1 MEGPQF
7 SSKAESESYRKQ
19 KIDVIGM
26 TNMPEAKLAREAEI
40 RYATVAMVTDYDCW
54 HKKHDDVDV
63 EQIINTLNKNS
74 NNAKALVKN
83 IIDVVSKHITRKKDF
98 TENILDKSIITQKK
112 HWNKKSKKK
121 LNEILK
127 RYLEKN

>member
-7 SSKAESESYRKQ
+7 STKAESEAYRKQ

-54 HKKHDDVDV
+54 HNQHDDVDV
-63 EQIINTLNKNS
+63 EQIIKTLNKNS
-74 NNAKALVKN
+74 NNAKSLVKN
-83 IIDVVSKHITRKKDF
+83 IINILPKYISKEKDP

-112 HWNKKSKKK
+112 DWNKKTKKK
-121 LNEILK
+121 LEIILR